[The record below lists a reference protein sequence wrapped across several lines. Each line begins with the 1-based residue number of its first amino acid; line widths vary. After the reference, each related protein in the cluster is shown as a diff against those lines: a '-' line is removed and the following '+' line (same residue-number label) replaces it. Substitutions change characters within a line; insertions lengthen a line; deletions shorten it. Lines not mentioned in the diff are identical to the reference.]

1 MILLLIISIFWPKP
15 QTQICQN
22 LCRWV
27 FRDTRGFTIST
38 PIMSLLTDGHKFD
51 LLEMFLIF
59 SVSRH
64 ESGVTSSVKLA
75 HKVKLQSI
83 ISSNEQVKRIPQE
96 NFRNIVLK
104 GLNLIRTYAE
114 LRFTTVQ
121 TRLIGSNSNNQWS
134 CYVMRGQM
142 K

>member
-1 MILLLIISIFWPKP
+1 MR
-15 QTQICQN
+15 Q
-22 LCRWV
+22 
-27 FRDTRGFTIST
+27 
-38 PIMSLLTDGHKFD
+38 FD
-51 LLEMFLIF
+51 RKDCLLEMFLIF

-83 ISSNEQVKRIPQE
+83 ISSNEQVRRIPYE

-104 GLNLIRTYAE
+104 GLNSIRTYANPGSIY
-114 LRFTTVQ
+114 VQ
-121 TRLIGSNSNNQWS
+121 KRSFQVKLFVSGPEFAKSQGIHRQYSKIVDCDKESNKSD
-134 CYVMRGQM
+134 C